1 MVDSDLQVLFD
12 SDRIQQRVFELAKNI
27 SRDYAGG
34 SLHLVG
40 VLRGA
45 YPFTRDLSKS
55 LMIPHTVDFISV
67 ASYGDGTESSGS
79 IKLRRKLVHPVKG
92 RDVLIVDDII
102 DTGTTLDWL
111 VEHVQSL
118 EPRSLRTCCFLDKPA
133 RRQVPLSTNYLGFP
147 IDDLFVVG
155 YGLDYQEKYRELPYI
170 SWVSPRT
177 VVT

>member
-1 MVDSDLQVLFD
+1 VVDSDLQVLFD
-12 SDRIQQRVFELAKNI
+12 SDRIQKRVFEMAKSI

-40 VLRGA
+40 ILRGA

-55 LMIPHTVDFISV
+55 LAIPHTVDFISV
-67 ASYGDGTESSGS
+67 GSYGAGTESSGS
-79 IKLRRKLVHPVKG
+79 IRLRRKLGHPVKG

-102 DTGTTLDWL
+102 DTGTTMNWL

-118 EPRSLRTCCFLDKPA
+118 GPRSIGTCCFLDKQA
-133 RRQVPLSTNYLGFP
+133 RRQVPLSTDYTGFL

-170 SWVSPRT
+170 SWVSPRA
-177 VVT
+177 VAV

>member
-1 MVDSDLQVLFD
+1 VVESDLQVLFD
-12 SDRIQQRVFELAKNI
+12 SDRIQQRVFELARNI

-55 LMIPHTVDFISV
+55 LLIPHTVDFISV
-67 ASYGDGTESSGS
+67 ASYGDGTESSGE
-79 IKLRRKLVHPVKG
+79 IQLRRKLGHPVKG

-102 DTGTTLDWL
+102 DTGTTLSWL
-111 VEHVQSL
+111 VDHVQPL
-118 EPRSLRTCCFLDKPA
+118 APRSIRTCCLLDKPA
-133 RRQVPLSTNYLGFP
+133 RRQFPVSTNYLGFP